1 MIILVKNTCILCKQ
15 EKGSSL
21 FNSVQYLTSAVCN
34 IYVNADKLI
43 KINLFFYCINKELSK
58 YM

>member
-1 MIILVKNTCILCKQ
+1 MIILVKNILCKQ

-21 FNSVQYLTSAVCN
+21 FNSVQCLTSAVCN

>member
-1 MIILVKNTCILCKQ
+1 MIILVKNILCKQ

-34 IYVNADKLI
+34 IYVNADKLL